1 MRNFSNRNSRF
12 FCILFFVV
20 VAICFCSCKSKLEY
34 FNYVSE
40 LRSNIFLAQ
49 NEDFS
54 LRIYAVEKENPYA
67 PDGIK
72 KETSHRTEVYLVA
85 PSGEKNC
92 ELSFS
97 VDGKNYGGE
106 MSFDNVRAEYYYSC
120 TLDISALTELP
131 CEITY
136 GESQLTLTAHSVKT
150 PSVISPYNLLQ
161 TLIQTETE
169 LFSSL
174 TDKYGFAGEIYIRLL
189 YEDSPYYYVGV
200 MDRNGNAHAFLINAQ
215 TGKILAKRQA
225 D

>member
-1 MRNFSNRNSRF
+1 M
-12 FCILFFVV
+12 
-20 VAICFCSCKSKLEY
+20 
-34 FNYVSE
+34 SE

-54 LRIYAVEKENPYA
+54 LRIYAVEKENPYV

-72 KETSHRTEVYLVA
+72 KETSCRTEVYLIA

-97 VDGKNYGGE
+97 VDGKTYGGE

-136 GESQLTLTAHSVKT
+136 GESKVSLTASSVKT
-150 PSVISPYNLLQ
+150 PSVISPYYVLQ
-161 TLIQTETE
+161 TLIQTEPE

-200 MDRNGNAHAFLINAQ
+200 MDRNGNSHAFLINAQ

-225 D
+225 N